1 MKVEEFMTPK
11 VESVDAD
18 ATVYDAIERMVNKRL
33 RALLVTP
40 RNRNRDD
47 CGVITARD
55 IVFRV
60 LSKGLDP
67 VSVKTSE
74 ISSRP
79 LQCVSK
85 DVDLI
90 DVAAVMEN
98 HNIAR
103 VFVCDGEQIVGLVSL
118 LDVMSAALIEK
129 ARKGYAT

>member
-11 VESVDAD
+11 LESIDAES
-18 ATVYDAIERMVNKRL
+18 TVYDAIERMVNKRL
-33 RALLVTP
+33 RSLLATP
-40 RNRNRDD
+40 KAKNRDEY
-47 CGVITARD
+47 GVITARD

-67 VSVKTSE
+67 AKVKVSQ

-79 LQCVSK
+79 LLCVDR
-85 DVDLI
+85 DVDLA
-90 DVAAVMEN
+90 DVATLMEK

-103 VFVCDGEQIVGLVSL
+103 VFVCDEKRIVGLVSL
-118 LDVMSAALIEK
+118 FDVLSAALIER